1 MARRTGVAV
10 LNTTSRRSVL
20 SAWVFTLLAALSAFG
35 PLSMDM
41 YLPGL
46 PAMSADLDAPDWSAQ
61 ATISVC
67 MVGLAAGQL
76 LAGPIS
82 DARGR
87 RGPLLVGIAAYT
99 LSSIG
104 CALAPGI
111 AVLLVLRLIQGLAGA
126 VGIAVARAIVR
137 DRHDDPT
144 EAARAFTLLS
154 MITSLAPVLA
164 PTLGGLVLHVGDWR
178 WVFVVLAAIGA
189 FLLVSC
195 WVSMPET
202 LAPERRHGGGLAQ
215 TRDALRTLRR
225 DRRFVVLALTTA
237 LGFGALGAY
246 LAGSSFVLEDQHG
259 LSPQLFA
266 LIFGVNGLGLI
277 AAGQGGRM
285 IVGRVG
291 SENLLRLAQAVQ
303 LAGALLVLVSVVAD
317 LGVAPL
323 LVGFLL
329 VVSMTGIV
337 VPNATTLAM
346 LDHPDRAGSASG
358 LLGVAMF
365 ASGAIVAPIAGVA
378 GDSALPMAITMV
390 ASSAGAFGV
399 LRVLR

>member
-1 MARRTGVAV
+1 
-10 LNTTSRRSVL
+10 LNTTTRRSAL
-20 SAWVFTLLAALSAFG
+20 SPWVFTLLAALSAFG

-46 PAMSADLDAPDWSAQ
+46 PAMSADLGAPDWSAQ

-76 LAGPIS
+76 IAGPIS

-87 RGPLLVGIAAYT
+87 RGPLLVGIAVYT

-111 AVLLVLRLIQGLAGA
+111 VVLLILRLVQGLAGA
-126 VGIAVARAIVR
+126 VGIAIARAIVR
-137 DRHDDPT
+137 DRNDDAT
-144 EAARAFTLLS
+144 DAARAFTLLS
-154 MITSLAPVLA
+154 MITSVAPVLA
-164 PTLGGLVLHVGDWR
+164 PTLGGAVLHVSDWR
-178 WVFVVLAAIGA
+178 GVFVVLAAIGA

-195 WVSMPET
+195 WLSMPET

-215 TRDALRTLRR
+215 TRDALRSLRR
-225 DRRFVVLALTTA
+225 DPRFVVLALTIA
-237 LGFGALGAY
+237 LAFGAMGAY
-246 LAGSSFVLEDQHG
+246 LAGSAFVLEDQHG

-266 LIFGVNGLGLI
+266 VVFGINGLGLI
-277 AAGQGGRM
+277 AAGQGGRVL
-285 IVGRVG
+285 VGRLG
-291 SENLLRLAQAVQ
+291 SEGLLRGAQAIQLLGSVLVLLSAAGLGLVPL
-303 LAGALLVLVSVVAD
+303 LAGF
-317 LGVAPL
+317 
-323 LVGFLL
+323 FLA
-329 VVSMTGIV
+329 VSMTGIV

-346 LDHPDRAGSASG
+346 LDHPERAGSASG

-365 ASGAIVAPIAGVA
+365 AAGAIAAPIAGVA

-390 ASSAGAFGV
+390 ASSAGAVAV
-399 LRVLR
+399 LRALR

>member
-1 MARRTGVAV
+1 
-10 LNTTSRRSVL
+10 LNTTTRRSSL

-76 LAGPIS
+76 IAGPIS

-87 RGPLLVGIAAYT
+87 RGPLLLGIAVYT

-104 CALAPGI
+104 CALAPDI
-111 AVLLVLRLIQGLAGA
+111 VVLLILRLVQGLAGA
-126 VGIAVARAIVR
+126 VGIAIARAIVR
-137 DRHDDPT
+137 DRNDDAT
-144 EAARAFTLLS
+144 EAARAFALLS

-164 PTLGGLVLHVGDWR
+164 PSLGGAVLHVGDWR
-178 WVFVVLAAIGA
+178 GVFAVLSAIGA
-189 FLLVSC
+189 FLLASC
-195 WVSMPET
+195 WLSMPET
-202 LAPERRHGGGLAQ
+202 LPPQRRHSGELGQ
-215 TRDALRTLRR
+215 TLQALRTLRH
-225 DRRFVVLALTTA
+225 DPRFVLLALTIA
-237 LGFGALGAY
+237 LSFGAMGAY

-266 LIFGVNGLGLI
+266 VVFGINGLGLI

-285 IVGRVG
+285 LVRRVG
-291 SENLLRLAQAVQ
+291 PEELLRAAQAIQ
-303 LAGALLVLVSVVAD
+303 LVGAVLVVATAAAD
-317 LGVAPL
+317 LGVAQL
-323 LVGFLL
+323 LAGFFL

-390 ASSAGAFGV
+390 ACALGACIV
-399 LRVLR
+399 LRRLATG

>member
-1 MARRTGVAV
+1 
-10 LNTTSRRSVL
+10 LNTTTRRSSL
-20 SAWVFTLLAALSAFG
+20 SAWVFALLAALSAFG

-46 PAMSADLDAPDWSAQ
+46 PAMSADLGAPDWSAQ

-87 RGPLLVGIAAYT
+87 RGPLLVGIAVYT

-126 VGIAVARAIVR
+126 VGIAIARAVVR
-137 DRHDDPT
+137 DRNDDPT
-144 EAARAFTLLS
+144 DAARAFTLLS
-154 MITSLAPVLA
+154 MIMALAPVLA
-164 PTLGGLVLHVGDWR
+164 PSLGGAVLHVSDWR
-178 WVFVVLAAIGA
+178 GVFVVLAVIGA

-195 WVSMPET
+195 WISMPET
-202 LAPERRHGGGLAQ
+202 LPPERRHGGGLAQ
-215 TRDALRTLRR
+215 TRDALRTLRG
-225 DRRFVVLALTTA
+225 DGRFVVLATSSA
-237 LGFGALGAY
+237 LAFGAMGAY

-259 LSPQLFA
+259 FSPQLFA
-266 LIFGVNGLGLI
+266 AVFGINGLGLI

-285 IVGRVG
+285 LVRRIG
-291 SENLLRLAQAVQ
+291 SEALLRVAQGVQ
-303 LAGALLVLVSVVAD
+303 LTGALLVLLSAVAD
-317 LGVAPL
+317 LGLAPL
-323 LVGFLL
+323 LAGFFL

-346 LDHPDRAGSASG
+346 LDHPGRAGSASG

-378 GDSALPMAITMV
+378 GGSALPMAIAMV
-390 ASSAGAFGV
+390 AASAGAVAV
-399 LRVLR
+399 LRGLR

>member
-1 MARRTGVAV
+1 
-10 LNTTSRRSVL
+10 LNTTTRRSALSPWVL
-20 SAWVFTLLAALSAFG
+20 VLLAFLSAFG
-35 PLSMDM
+35 PLSIDM

-46 PAMSADLDAPDWSAQ
+46 PAMSADLSAPDWSAQ

-67 MVGLAAGQL
+67 MVGLAVGQL
-76 LAGPIS
+76 IAGPIS

-87 RGPLLVGIAAYT
+87 RGPLLAGIAAYT

-111 AVLLVLRLIQGLAGA
+111 VVLLVLRLVQGLAGA
-126 VGIAVARAIVR
+126 VGIAIARAIVR
-137 DRHDDPT
+137 DRNDDPT

-154 MITSLAPVLA
+154 MITALAPVLA
-164 PTLGGLVLHVGDWR
+164 PSLGGAVLHVSDWR
-178 WVFVVLAAIGA
+178 GVFVVLGAIGL

-195 WVSMPET
+195 WASIPET

-225 DRRFVVLALTTA
+225 DPRFVVLMAATA

-246 LAGSSFVLEDQHG
+246 LAGSSFVLEDEHG

-266 LIFGVNGLGLI
+266 LVFGLNGLGLI
-277 AAGQGGRM
+277 AAGQSGRM
-285 IVGRVG
+285 LVRRVS
-291 SENLLRLAQAVQ
+291 SERLLRLAQAAQ
-303 LAGALLVLVSVVAD
+303 LAGALIVLVSVVAD
-317 LGVAPL
+317 LGIVPL
-323 LVGFLL
+323 LVGFFV

-378 GDSALPMAITMV
+378 GASAVPMALTMV
-390 ASSAGAFGV
+390 ATAAGACVV
-399 LRVLR
+399 LRALR

>member
-1 MARRTGVAV
+1 
-10 LNTTSRRSVL
+10 LNTTTRRSAL
-20 SAWVFTLLAALSAFG
+20 SPWVFMLLAALSAFG

-46 PAMSADLDAPDWSAQ
+46 PAMSADLGAPDWSAQ

-67 MVGLAAGQL
+67 MVGLAVGQL
-76 LAGPIS
+76 IAGPIS

-87 RGPLLVGIAAYT
+87 RGPLLVGIAVYT

-111 AVLLVLRLIQGLAGA
+111 VVLLILRLVQGLAGA
-126 VGIAVARAIVR
+126 VGIAIARAIVR
-137 DRHDDPT
+137 DRNDDAT
-144 EAARAFTLLS
+144 DAARAFTLLS
-154 MITSLAPVLA
+154 MITSVAPVLA
-164 PTLGGLVLHVGDWR
+164 PTLGGAVLHVSDWR
-178 WVFVVLAAIGA
+178 GVFVVLAAIGA

-195 WVSMPET
+195 WLSMPET

-225 DRRFVVLALTTA
+225 DPRFVVLALTTA
-237 LGFGALGAY
+237 LGFGAMGAY

-266 LIFGVNGLGLI
+266 LVFGVNGLGLI
-277 AAGQGGRM
+277 VAGQGGRM
-285 IVGRVG
+285 LVGRVG
-291 SENLLRLAQAVQ
+291 PEALLRAAQAIQ
-303 LAGALLVLVSVVAD
+303 LIGAVLVLASAVAD
-317 LGVAPL
+317 LGLVPL
-323 LVGFLL
+323 LAGFFL

-365 ASGAIVAPIAGVA
+365 AAGAIAAPIAGVA

-390 ASSAGAFGV
+390 ASAAGACMV
-399 LRVLR
+399 LRGLARG

>member
-1 MARRTGVAV
+1 
-10 LNTTSRRSVL
+10 LNTTTRRSAL
-20 SAWVFTLLAALSAFG
+20 SPWVFALLAALSAFG

-46 PAMSADLDAPDWSAQ
+46 PAMSADLGAPDWSAQ

-76 LAGPIS
+76 IAGPIS

-111 AVLLVLRLIQGLAGA
+111 VVLLILRLVQGLAGA
-126 VGIAVARAIVR
+126 VGIAIARAIVR
-137 DRHDDPT
+137 DRNDDAT
-144 EAARAFTLLS
+144 DAARAFTLLS
-154 MITSLAPVLA
+154 MITSVAPVLA
-164 PTLGGLVLHVGDWR
+164 PTLGGAVLHVSDWR
-178 WVFVVLAAIGA
+178 GVFVVLAAIGA

-195 WVSMPET
+195 WLSMPET

-225 DRRFVVLALTTA
+225 DPRFVVLALTTA
-237 LGFGALGAY
+237 LGFGAMGAY

-266 LIFGVNGLGLI
+266 VVFGVNGLGLI

-285 IVGRVG
+285 LVRRLG
-291 SENLLRLAQAVQ
+291 SSCSAR
-303 LAGALLVLVSVVAD
+303 SSCWP
-317 LGVAPL
+317 AP
-323 LVGFLL
+323 
-329 VVSMTGIV
+329 SPTS
-337 VPNATTLAM
+337 
-346 LDHPDRAGSASG
+346 GSSRCW
-358 LLGVAMF
+358 
-365 ASGAIVAPIAGVA
+365 P
-378 GDSALPMAITMV
+378 
-390 ASSAGAFGV
+390 ASSSSS
-399 LRVLR
+399 R

>member
-1 MARRTGVAV
+1 
-10 LNTTSRRSVL
+10 LNTTTRRSAL
-20 SAWVFTLLAALSAFG
+20 SPWVFALLAALSAFG

-46 PAMSADLDAPDWSAQ
+46 PAMSADLGAPDWSAQ

-76 LAGPIS
+76 VAGPIS

-87 RGPLLVGIAAYT
+87 RGPLLVGIVAYT

-111 AVLLVLRLIQGLAGA
+111 VVLLILRLVQGLAGA
-126 VGIAVARAIVR
+126 VGIAIARAIVR
-137 DRHDDPT
+137 DRNDDAT
-144 EAARAFTLLS
+144 DAARAFTLLS
-154 MITSLAPVLA
+154 MITSVAPVLA
-164 PTLGGLVLHVGDWR
+164 PTLGGAVLHVSDWR
-178 WVFVVLAAIGA
+178 GVFVVLAAIGA

-195 WVSMPET
+195 WLSMPET
-202 LAPERRHGGGLAQ
+202 LAPERRHGGGLTQ

-225 DRRFVVLALTTA
+225 DPRFVVLALTTA
-237 LGFGALGAY
+237 LGFGAMGAY

-266 LIFGVNGLGLI
+266 VVFGVNGLGLI

-285 IVGRVG
+285 LVRRVG
-291 SENLLRLAQAVQ
+291 PEALLRTAQAIQ
-303 LAGALLVLVSVVAD
+303 LLGALLVLASVVAD
-317 LGVAPL
+317 LGIAPL
-323 LVGFLL
+323 LAGFFL

-346 LDHPDRAGSASG
+346 LDHPERAGSASG

-365 ASGAIVAPIAGVA
+365 AAGAIAAPIAGVA

-390 ASSAGAFGV
+390 ASAAGACIV
-399 LRVLR
+399 LRGLARG

>member
-1 MARRTGVAV
+1 
-10 LNTTSRRSVL
+10 LNTTTRRSAL
-20 SAWVFTLLAALSAFG
+20 SPWVFTLLAALSAFG

-46 PAMSADLDAPDWSAQ
+46 PAMSADLGAPDWSAQ

-67 MVGLAAGQL
+67 MVGLAVGQL
-76 LAGPIS
+76 IAGPIS

-87 RGPLLVGIAAYT
+87 RGPLLVGIAVYT

-111 AVLLVLRLIQGLAGA
+111 VVLLILRLVQGLAGA
-126 VGIAVARAIVR
+126 VGIAIARAIVR
-137 DRHDDPT
+137 DRNDDAT
-144 EAARAFTLLS
+144 DAARAFTLLS
-154 MITSLAPVLA
+154 MITSVAPVLA
-164 PTLGGLVLHVGDWR
+164 PTLGGAVLHVSDWR
-178 WVFVVLAAIGA
+178 GVFVVLAAIGA

-195 WVSMPET
+195 WLSMPET

-225 DRRFVVLALTTA
+225 DPRFVVLALTTA
-237 LGFGALGAY
+237 LGFGAMGAY

-266 LIFGVNGLGLI
+266 LVFGVNGLGLI
-277 AAGQGGRM
+277 VAGQGGRM
-285 IVGRVG
+285 LVGRVG
-291 SENLLRLAQAVQ
+291 PEALLRAAQAIQ
-303 LAGALLVLVSVVAD
+303 LIGAVLVLASAVAD
-317 LGVAPL
+317 LGLVPL
-323 LVGFLL
+323 LAGFFLVG
-329 VVSMTGIV
+329 SMTGIV

-346 LDHPDRAGSASG
+346 LDHPERAGSASG

-365 ASGAIVAPIAGVA
+365 ASGAIAAPIAGVA
-378 GDSALPMAITMV
+378 GDSAVPMAITMV
-390 ASSAGAFGV
+390 ASAAGACIV
-399 LRVLR
+399 LRGLARG

>member
-1 MARRTGVAV
+1 
-10 LNTTSRRSVL
+10 LNTTARRSAL
-20 SAWVFTLLAALSAFG
+20 SAWVFALLAALSAFG

-46 PAMSADLDAPDWSAQ
+46 PAMSADLGAPDWSAQ

-76 LAGPIS
+76 IAGPIS

-87 RGPLLVGIAAYT
+87 RGPLLVGIVAYT

-111 AVLLVLRLIQGLAGA
+111 VVLLILRLVQGLAGA
-126 VGIAVARAIVR
+126 VGIAIARAIVR
-137 DRHDDPT
+137 DRNDDPT
-144 EAARAFTLLS
+144 DAARAFTLLS
-154 MITSLAPVLA
+154 MITSVAPVLA
-164 PTLGGLVLHVGDWR
+164 PTLGGAVLHVSDWR
-178 WVFVVLAAIGA
+178 GVFVVLAAIGA

-195 WVSMPET
+195 WLSMPET

-225 DRRFVVLALTTA
+225 DPRFVVLALTTA
-237 LGFGALGAY
+237 LGFGAMGAY

-266 LIFGVNGLGLI
+266 LVFGVNGLGLI
-277 AAGQGGRM
+277 VAGQGGGM
-285 IVGRVG
+285 LVGRG
-291 SENLLRLAQAVQ
+291 GPEALLRAAQAIQ
-303 LAGALLVLVSVVAD
+303 LIGAVLVLASAVAD
-317 LGVAPL
+317 LGLVPL
-323 LVGFLL
+323 LAGFFL

-346 LDHPDRAGSASG
+346 LDHPERAGSASG

-365 ASGAIVAPIAGVA
+365 ASGAIAAPIAGVA
-378 GDSALPMAITMV
+378 GDSAVPMAITMV
-390 ASSAGAFGV
+390 ASAAGACIV
-399 LRVLR
+399 LRGLARG

>member
-1 MARRTGVAV
+1 
-10 LNTTSRRSVL
+10 LNTTTRRSAL
-20 SAWVFTLLAALSAFG
+20 SPWVFALLAALSAFG

-46 PAMSADLDAPDWSAQ
+46 PAMSADLGAPDWSAQ

-76 LAGPIS
+76 IAGPIS

-111 AVLLVLRLIQGLAGA
+111 VVLLVLRLVQGLAGA
-126 VGIAVARAIVR
+126 VGIAIARAIVR
-137 DRHDDPT
+137 DRNDDAT
-144 EAARAFTLLS
+144 DAARAFTLLS
-154 MITSLAPVLA
+154 MITSVAPVLA
-164 PTLGGLVLHVGDWR
+164 PTLGGAVLHVSDWR
-178 WVFVVLAAIGA
+178 GVFVVLAAIGA

-195 WVSMPET
+195 WLSMPET

-225 DRRFVVLALTTA
+225 DPRFVVLALTTA
-237 LGFGALGAY
+237 LGFGAMGAY

-266 LIFGVNGLGLI
+266 VVFGVNGLGLI

-285 IVGRVG
+285 LVRRVG
-291 SENLLRLAQAVQ
+291 PETLLRTAQAIQ
-303 LAGALLVLVSVVAD
+303 LLGALLVLASAVAD
-317 LGVAPL
+317 LGIVPL
-323 LVGFLL
+323 LAGFFL

-346 LDHPDRAGSASG
+346 LDHPERAGSASG

-365 ASGAIVAPIAGVA
+365 AAGAIAAPIAGVA

-390 ASSAGAFGV
+390 ASAAGACLV
-399 LRVLR
+399 LRGLARG

>member
-1 MARRTGVAV
+1 
-10 LNTTSRRSVL
+10 LNTTTRRSAL
-20 SAWVFTLLAALSAFG
+20 SPWVFALLAALSAFG

-46 PAMSADLDAPDWSAQ
+46 PAMSADLGAPDWSAQ

-76 LAGPIS
+76 IAGPIS

-111 AVLLVLRLIQGLAGA
+111 VVLLILRLVQGLAGA
-126 VGIAVARAIVR
+126 VGIAIARAIVR
-137 DRHDDPT
+137 DRNDDAT
-144 EAARAFTLLS
+144 DAARAFTLLS
-154 MITSLAPVLA
+154 MITSVAPVLA
-164 PTLGGLVLHVGDWR
+164 PTLGGAVLHVSDWR
-178 WVFVVLAAIGA
+178 GVFVVLAAIGA

-195 WVSMPET
+195 WWSMPET

-215 TRDALRTLRR
+215 TRDALGTLRR
-225 DRRFVVLALTTA
+225 DPRFVVLALTTA
-237 LGFGALGAY
+237 LGFGAMGAY

-266 LIFGVNGLGLI
+266 VVFGINGLGLI
-277 AAGQGGRM
+277 VAGQGGRM
-285 IVGRVG
+285 LVGRVG
-291 SENLLRLAQAVQ
+291 PEALLRAAQAIQ
-303 LAGALLVLVSVVAD
+303 LLGALLVLASAVAD
-317 LGVAPL
+317 LGIVPL
-323 LVGFLL
+323 LAGFFL

-346 LDHPDRAGSASG
+346 LDHPERAGSASG

-365 ASGAIVAPIAGVA
+365 AAGAIAAPIAGVA

-390 ASSAGAFGV
+390 ASAAGACIV
-399 LRVLR
+399 LRGLARG

>member
-1 MARRTGVAV
+1 
-10 LNTTSRRSVL
+10 LNTTTRRSTL
-20 SAWVFTLLAALSAFG
+20 SAWIFTLLAALSAFG

-87 RGPLLVGIAAYT
+87 RGPLLFGIAVYT

-126 VGIAVARAIVR
+126 VGIAIARAIVR
-137 DRHDDPT
+137 DRNDDPT

-164 PTLGGLVLHVGDWR
+164 PSLGGLVLHVGDWR
-178 WVFVVLAAIGA
+178 GVFVVLAAIGL
-189 FLLVSC
+189 FLFVSC

-202 LAPERRHGGGLAQ
+202 LPPERRHGGGLAQ

-225 DRRFVVLALTTA
+225 DPRFVVLALTSA
-237 LGFGALGAY
+237 LGFGAMGAY

-266 LIFGVNGLGLI
+266 IVFGVNGLGLI

-285 IVGRVG
+285 LVGRLG
-291 SENLLRLAQAVQ
+291 SEGLLRAAQGVQ
-303 LAGALLVLVSVVAD
+303 LAGAALVLVSAVAE

-323 LVGFLL
+323 LGGFFL

-378 GDSALPMAITMV
+378 GDSALPMAIAMV
-390 ASSAGAFGV
+390 ASSAGAFAV
-399 LRVLR
+399 LRALR

>member
-1 MARRTGVAV
+1 
-10 LNTTSRRSVL
+10 LNTTTRRSAL
-20 SAWVFTLLAALSAFG
+20 SPWVFALLAALSAFG

-46 PAMSADLDAPDWSAQ
+46 PAMSADLGAPDWSAQ

-76 LAGPIS
+76 IAGPIS

-111 AVLLVLRLIQGLAGA
+111 VVLLILRLVQGLAGA
-126 VGIAVARAIVR
+126 VGIAIARAIVR
-137 DRHDDPT
+137 DRNDDAT
-144 EAARAFTLLS
+144 DAARAFTLLS
-154 MITSLAPVLA
+154 MITSVAPVLA
-164 PTLGGLVLHVGDWR
+164 PTLGGAVLHVSDWR
-178 WVFVVLAAIGA
+178 GVFVVLAAIGA

-195 WVSMPET
+195 WLSMPET

-225 DRRFVVLALTTA
+225 DPRFVVLALTTA
-237 LGFGALGAY
+237 LGFGAMGAY

-266 LIFGVNGLGLI
+266 VVFGVNGLGLI

-285 IVGRVG
+285 LVRRVG
-291 SENLLRLAQAVQ
+291 PETLLRTAQAIQ
-303 LAGALLVLVSVVAD
+303 LLGALLVLASAVAD
-317 LGVAPL
+317 LGIVPL
-323 LVGFLL
+323 LAGFFL

-346 LDHPDRAGSASG
+346 LDHPERAGSASG

-365 ASGAIVAPIAGVA
+365 AAGAIAAPIAGVA

-390 ASSAGAFGV
+390 ASAAGACLV
-399 LRVLR
+399 LRGLARG

>member
-1 MARRTGVAV
+1 
-10 LNTTSRRSVL
+10 LNTTTRRSAL
-20 SAWVFTLLAALSAFG
+20 SPWVFALLAALSAFG

-46 PAMSADLDAPDWSAQ
+46 PAMSADLGAPDWSAQ

-76 LAGPIS
+76 IAGPIS

-111 AVLLVLRLIQGLAGA
+111 VVLLILRLVQGLAGA
-126 VGIAVARAIVR
+126 VGIAIARAIVR
-137 DRHDDPT
+137 DRNDDAT
-144 EAARAFTLLS
+144 DAARAFTLLS
-154 MITSLAPVLA
+154 MITSVAPVLA
-164 PTLGGLVLHVGDWR
+164 PTLGGAVLHVSDWR
-178 WVFVVLAAIGA
+178 GVFVVLAAIGA

-195 WVSMPET
+195 WLSMPET

-225 DRRFVVLALTTA
+225 DPRFVVLALTTA
-237 LGFGALGAY
+237 LGFGAMGAY

-266 LIFGVNGLGLI
+266 VVFGVNGLGLI

-285 IVGRVG
+285 LVRRVG
-291 SENLLRLAQAVQ
+291 PETLLRTAQAIQ
-303 LAGALLVLVSVVAD
+303 LLGALLVLASAVAD
-317 LGVAPL
+317 LGIVPL
-323 LVGFLL
+323 LAGFFL

-346 LDHPDRAGSASG
+346 LDHPERAGSASG

-365 ASGAIVAPIAGVA
+365 AAGAIAAPIAGVA

-390 ASSAGAFGV
+390 ASAAGACIV
-399 LRVLR
+399 LRGLARG